1 MAIKQNF
8 PNINPVLNTKFTT
21 GVIDPRFTFS
31 RADLESNA
39 SYYDQYGILKYAA
52 IGYPRVS
59 YDPFTTEAKGVIIE
73 GASTNLL
80 TYSEDLT
87 QSTWVKSKTT
97 ISANATTAPDG
108 TTTADKIVE
117 DTSTNSHFVAN
128 TYGAMVAGTVY
139 TLSAYFKPA
148 ERNFVRLSVAGS
160 VANTNIT
167 VNLTTKEVQGATS
180 EVLNYN
186 VEKVGNSWL
195 RVSLTFLPS
204 ISGNAMCTAWIVRE
218 LGTGSYTGDG
228 TSGIYV
234 WGMQLESSSSAT
246 SYIRTSN
253 IQKTREQDL
262 NFGAALGV
270 QGQGTVIIE
279 AAARIGQTLFS
290 SGTAAITAPDDNLH
304 KIAFTYD
311 STGSMQ
317 SIDGATVTNLAATTA
332 ASSFS
337 LLPSANGYIKRIA
350 IYPRKVTASQL
361 QSMSAV

>member
-31 RADLESNA
+31 RVDLEANA
-39 SYYDQYGILKYAA
+39 SYYDQSGILKYAA
-52 IGYPRVS
+52 IGHPRVS
-59 YDPFTTEAKGVIIE
+59 YDPFTAEAKGVVIE

-87 QSTWVKSKTT
+87 KSVWTKNRST
-97 ISANATTAPDG
+97 ISANADTAPDG
-108 TTTADKIVE
+108 TTSADKLIE
-117 DTSTNSHFVAN
+117 NTLDGSHN
-128 TYGAMVAGTVY
+128 TYNSYGTMVAGTVY
-139 TLSAYFKPA
+139 TLSAYLKPA
-148 ERNFVRLSVAGS
+148 ERNIARISVGGGVS
-160 VANTNIT
+160 VGIT
-167 VNLTTKEVQGATS
+167 VNLTTKEPLGVPAA
-180 EVLNYN
+180 VLAYKI
-186 VEKVGNSWL
+186 EEVGNSWL
-195 RVSLTFLPS
+195 RVSVTFNPS
-204 ISGNAMCTAWIVRE
+204 TSGNALCTAWIYQDSS
-218 LGTGSYTGDG
+218 TGYYTGDG

-234 WGMQLESSSSAT
+234 WGMQLEASSAAT
-246 SYIRTSN
+246 SYIRTGN
-253 IQKTREQDL
+253 IQNKREQDL

-279 AAARIGQTLFS
+279 AAARTGHTLFS

-337 LLPSANGYIKRIA
+337 LLPSATGYIKRIA

-361 QSMSAV
+361 QNMSAV

>member
-39 SYYDQYGILKYAA
+39 SYYDQSGILKYAA

-87 QSTWVKSKTT
+87 QSAWIKSGAT

-108 TTTADKIVE
+108 TTADKIVE
-117 DTSTNSHFVAN
+117 DTSTNSHSVAN
-128 TYGAMVAGTVY
+128 IYGAMVAGTVY
-139 TLSAYFKPA
+139 TLSAYVKPA
-148 ERNFVRLSVAGS
+148 GRNFVRLSVAS
-160 VANTNIT
+160 IASTSIT

-180 EVLNYN
+180 GVLNYN
-186 VEKVGNSWL
+186 VEKVWNSWL
-195 RVSLTFLPS
+195 RVSLTFRPS
-204 ISGNAMCTAWIVRE
+204 ISGNAACTAWIVKE
-218 LGTGSYTGDG
+218 FQVGSYQGDG

-270 QGQGTVIIE
+270 QGKGTVIIE
-279 AAARIGQTLFS
+279 AAAKTGQTLFS
-290 SGTAAITAPDDNLH
+290 SGTAAIIAPDDNLH
-304 KIAFTYD
+304 KIALTYD

-317 SIDGATVTNLAATTA
+317 SIDGATVTSLAATTA

-337 LLPSANGYIKRIA
+337 LLPSATGYIKRIA
-350 IYPRKVTASQL
+350 IYPRKVTALQL

>member
-31 RADLESNA
+31 RTDLESNA
-39 SYYDQYGILKYAA
+39 SYYDQSGILKYAA

-87 QSTWVKSKTT
+87 QSAWIKYGTT

-117 DTSTNSHFVAN
+117 DTSTGSHSVAN

-139 TLSAYFKPA
+139 TLSAYVKPA
-148 ERNFVRLSVAGS
+148 ERNFVRLSVAS
-160 VANTNIT
+160 IASTSIT

-180 EVLNYN
+180 GVLNYR
-186 VEKVGNSWL
+186 VEKVGDSWL
-195 RVSLTFLPS
+195 RVSLTFQPS
-204 ISGNAMCTAWIVRE
+204 ISGNAVCTAWVVKE
-218 LGTGSYTGDG
+218 FQVGSYTGDG

-234 WGMQLESSSSAT
+234 WGMQLEVSSSAT
-246 SYIRTSN
+246 SYIRTGN

-270 QGQGTVIIE
+270 QWQGTVIIE
-279 AAARIGQTLFS
+279 AAAKTGQTLFS
-290 SGTAAITAPDDNLH
+290 SGTAAIIAPDDNLH

-311 STGSMQ
+311 STGSLQ
-317 SIDGATVTNLAATTA
+317 SIDGATVTSLAATTA

-337 LLPSANGYIKRIA
+337 LLPSATGYIKRIA
-350 IYPRKVTASQL
+350 IYPRKVTALQL